1 MASLNITGSITDKNF
16 LSLPNLAVG
25 DIVKV
30 EVEAKVTALDTGAA
44 SLSLSDEDSSSEAT
58 FMKLDTESIMVRD
71 SRNLFVHAKDKK

>member
-16 LSLPNLAVG
+16 LSLPNLAPG

-30 EVEAKVTALDTGAA
+30 EVEAKVVSLDSGTATLT
-44 SLSLSDEDSSSEAT
+44 LTDEDPVQEAT